1 VSDVRFVLPGS
12 WSGVAG
18 ADLSG
23 LACTAGTV
31 GQALE
36 WLTGRYPVLAQRVLA
51 SDGAIA
57 PWVLVCLDGEPVT
70 DAGTPVP
77 AGGSELQVI
86 AALMGG

>member
-1 VSDVRFVLPGS
+1 MSNVRFVLPGS
-12 WSGVAG
+12 WSGLAG

-23 LACTAGTV
+23 LACTAETV

-51 SDGAIA
+51 DDGTIA
-57 PWVLVCLDGEPVT
+57 PWVLVCLDGEHVT
-70 DAGTPVP
+70 DVGTPVP
-77 AGGSELQVI
+77 AVGSELQVI